1 MNLIRNIKKFLSLCA
16 AIVLTVCCAYS
27 SFAQEFIDG
36 FEDIPIMDGLEQL
49 PNDNISF
56 GNEESRL
63 VEAYLNG
70 RKISFSSV
78 ASFYA
83 ETLPQLGWKTENKND
98 KHISFE
104 REQERLD
111 IVCEQTK
118 PLLVRITLKSK
129 N

>member
-1 MNLIRNIKKFLSLCA
+1 MNLIRNIKQILSLCTV
-16 AIVLTVCCAYS
+16 IVLTLCCVNL
-27 SFAQEFIDG
+27 SFAQEFIEG

-70 RKISFSSV
+70 KKTPFSAV
-78 ASFYA
+78 VSFYA
-83 ETLPQLGWKTENKND
+83 ETLPQLGWKTENKNS

-111 IVCEQTK
+111 IVCEQNN